1 MAAQTFR
8 RVKVITF
15 YRRLYARREELARQL
30 ERKEYQNLKE
40 TITAEIRALDL
51 VLSELVE
58 EFDLSPEE
66 ISR

>member
-8 RVKVITF
+8 RVKVTNF

-30 ERKEYQNLKE
+30 ERKEYQDLKE

-51 VLSELVE
+51 VLSEIVE

-66 ISR
+66 INR